1 MHLKPY
7 KSLFFFVDRNTNRIL
22 PFSKPIPR
30 IEFEQRR
37 ILGLQYVRQGTSFSL
52 SRAAK
57 RQGVLDRIFL
67 FVLIEDCVFW
77 PKATWKPWEKTVDPL
92 LLLLL
97 LLLPPVQSI
106 LTEPDCFEGLLFRLW
121 FWYDITYYV
130 ELSLFQ
136 KRVPTHKRG
145 GYNYN
150 VKSDITKN
158 LLWMSTLVFPIQ
170 HCIGVENTDNIIFDH
185 CS

>member
-67 FVLIEDCVFW
+67 FVLIEDCVF
-77 PKATWKPWEKTVDPL
+77 
-92 LLLLL
+92 
-97 LLLPPVQSI
+97 
-106 LTEPDCFEGLLFRLW
+106 
-121 FWYDITYYV
+121 
-130 ELSLFQ
+130 
-136 KRVPTHKRG
+136 
-145 GYNYN
+145 
-150 VKSDITKN
+150 
-158 LLWMSTLVFPIQ
+158 
-170 HCIGVENTDNIIFDH
+170 
-185 CS
+185 